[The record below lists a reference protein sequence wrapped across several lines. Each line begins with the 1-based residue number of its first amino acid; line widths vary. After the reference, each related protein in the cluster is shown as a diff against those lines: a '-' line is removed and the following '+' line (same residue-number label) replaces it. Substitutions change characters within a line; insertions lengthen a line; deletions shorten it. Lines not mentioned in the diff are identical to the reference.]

1 MAQVPWKVNK
11 HALSWAEHV
20 EQKSMEQ
27 IIDLSKMPFIFK
39 HVAVMPDVHFGLG
52 ASVGTVIPTLGA
64 IIPAAVGVD
73 IGCGMIAARTSL
85 TEKDMPDDLSDIRGA
100 IEHQVPLSAG
110 RYNSRVKGT
119 AKAHVDLLEADAE
132 NSRRL
137 VFYDKVD
144 KRWRRQIGSLGSG
157 NHFIELVL
165 DERCR
170 VWIFL
175 HSGSRGIGNKI
186 AQHHIE
192 VAQAYVQQHHISLP
206 NPDLAYLVEGTR
218 EFDDYITDLRWAQK
232 FALLNRDEMASRVVK
247 LLTHRFPDMEIEEEF
262 DCHHNFTQREEHMG
276 ENIWVSRK
284 GAIEAREGQLGLIPG
299 SMGTRSYV
307 VRGKGNPEAFRSA
320 PHGAGRR
327 LSRGA
332 AKRTLTMD
340 DFDRDMEG
348 IEVRRSNAF
357 LDELPA
363 AYKDIDDVMRLA
375 ETLVE
380 PVHQFRQSRQRQG
393 RIDLFWARLK
403 VVEGGDASR
412 SPLVS
417 LLRTSTRSSAT

>member
-1 MAQVPWKVNK
+1 MTGQSETRDSGKGPGASAIEDGNERQRGTTMAQIPWKVNK

-85 TEKDMPDDLSDIRGA
+85 TEKDLPDDRSDIRGA

-137 VFYDKVD
+137 VFYDKLD

-165 DERCR
+165 DERGR

-206 NPDLAYLVEGTR
+206 N
-218 EFDDYITDLRWAQK
+218 
-232 FALLNRDEMASRVVK
+232 
-247 LLTHRFPDMEIEEEF
+247 
-262 DCHHNFTQREEHMG
+262 
-276 ENIWVSRK
+276 
-284 GAIEAREGQLGLIPG
+284 
-299 SMGTRSYV
+299 
-307 VRGKGNPEAFRSA
+307 RGP
-320 PHGAGRR
+320 R
-327 LSRGA
+327 LSRRGDPGVRRLHHGPPVGA
-332 AKRTLTMD
+332 
-340 DFDRDMEG
+340 
-348 IEVRRSNAF
+348 EVR
-357 LDELPA
+357 A
-363 AYKDIDDVMRLA
+363 A
-375 ETLVE
+375 E
-380 PVHQFRQSRQRQG
+380 P
-393 RIDLFWARLK
+393 
-403 VVEGGDASR
+403 
-412 SPLVS
+412 
-417 LLRTSTRSSAT
+417 

>member
-1 MAQVPWKVNK
+1 MTGRSEVRDSRKGVGVSATEDSNEHQRGTTMAQVPWKVSK
-11 HALSWAEHV
+11 HALSWADHIES
-20 EQKSMEQ
+20 KSLEQ

-85 TEKDMPDDLSDIRGA
+85 TEKDMPDDRSDIRGA

-119 AKAHVDLLEADAE
+119 AKTHVDLLEADAE

-137 VFYDKVD
+137 AYYDKLD

-165 DERCR
+165 DERGR

-192 VAQAYVQQHHISLP
+192 VAQAYVEQHNISLP

-232 FALLNRDEMASRVVK
+232 FALLNRDEMASRIVK

-340 DFDRDMEG
+340 DFDRDMKG

-380 PVHQFRQSRQRQG
+380 PVHQFRQIVNVKG
-393 RIDLFWARLK
+393 
-403 VVEGGDASR
+403 V
-412 SPLVS
+412 
-417 LLRTSTRSSAT
+417 

>member
-1 MAQVPWKVNK
+1 MTQAPWKVNK

-20 EQKSMEQ
+20 EQKSLEQ
-27 IIDLSKMPFIFK
+27 IIDLSKMPFIFE

-110 RYNSRVKGT
+110 RYNSRVRGT
-119 AKAHVDLLEADAE
+119 AKAHADLLEADAD

-192 VAQAYVQQHHISLP
+192 VAQAYVEQHHVSLP
-206 NPDLAYLVEGTR
+206 NPDLAYLVEGTQ

-247 LLTHRFPDMEIEEEF
+247 LLTHRFPEMEIKEEF

-276 ENIWVSRK
+276 EDIWVSRK

-307 VRGKGNPEAFRSA
+307 VRGKGNPAAFRSA

-348 IEVRRSNAF
+348 IEVRRSDAF

-375 ETLVE
+375 ESLVE
-380 PVHQFRQSRQRQG
+380 PVHQFRQIVNVKG
-393 RIDLFWARLK
+393 
-403 VVEGGDASR
+403 
-412 SPLVS
+412 
-417 LLRTSTRSSAT
+417 T